1 MTELHTEHHNLNN
14 KQRLLNGLSID
25 EQIEL
30 GDLTEVAQ
38 YLSTDK
44 TPAAPDPSKLLSTLT
59 PLLQAHVAKPSTF
72 SLQNWLRLVR
82 TQAVLFEPAFWIAS
96 GLVFALGL
104 ALALLQENGLLV
116 LAFVYAAPILTT
128 AAVAYAFRPGTRGLW
143 ELEQLS
149 PVRPIELLYARL
161 VLVLAINS
169 AIALILL
176 CLIWANAPGVIL
188 WRLLIAWFGPMLG
201 IASAALYLSLRF
213 GALIGLTAPMLT
225 WIAVVIASWQEILRV
240 EQPTADF
247 IQVASGW
254 FLSQV
259 STSNTVLL
267 GSVVLIAASLLI
279 FRWSGR
285 FFLNNLLLGDEP
297 LWN

>member
-1 MTELHTEHHNLNN
+1 MTKLHTEPHNLND
-14 KQRLLNGLSID
+14 KDRLFEGLSIA
-25 EQIEL
+25 EQTEL

-38 YLSTDK
+38 YLATSE
-44 TPAAPDPSKLLSTLT
+44 TPRAPDPSKLLSTLT
-59 PLLQAHVAKPSTF
+59 PLLQGRVAKQSTF
-72 SLQNWLRLVR
+72 SLQNWLRLVH
-82 TQAVLFEPAFWIAS
+82 TQAALFEPAFWLAS

-104 ALALLQENGLLV
+104 ILALLQENGLLI
-116 LAFVYAAPILTT
+116 LAFIYAAPVLTT
-128 AAVAYAFRPGTRGLW
+128 AAVAYAFRPATRGLW

-169 AIALILL
+169 IIALVLL

-201 IASAALYLSLRF
+201 IASVALYLSLRC
-213 GALIGLTAPMLT
+213 GAFIGLTAPILT
-225 WIAVVIASWQEILRV
+225 WIGLVIASWQEITRA
-240 EQPTADF
+240 EQSTGDL
-247 IQVASGW
+247 IQIASRW

-259 STSNTVLL
+259 STSNTILL
-267 GSVVLIAASLLI
+267 ASVILIVVSLLI

-285 FFLNNLLLGDEP
+285 FFLNNLLLREDS